1 MDSVATS
8 GSRIARCKQPEKT
21 RRSWRGREE
30 DVLIQ
35 SLNDVMTKGW
45 KSENGFKAGYL
56 TLLENAMQKAIPGT
70 NIRGNPHI
78 NSKIHVWKKTYS
90 TLVTLLSKS
99 GVGWN
104 DTDNTIDVTDET
116 WESILKVC
124 TLKYFEL
131 KLKMCTQYSFA
142 SCLMQHDPSFRAMRH
157 KQWMHFN
164 DWGEIF
170 GNDRAIGEHSKNFEN
185 ALQQVLK
192 LGEDN
197 PNKEFIGETRTF
209 IPFDGA
215 DDSISETHTPTSKTN
230 AGTSSKSKK
239 KKHTSDHDVSIVEA
253 INNLAH
259 ITKDTMSQLIKE
271 ISAEDKISDVQDT
284 VLDALQGLTE
294 LSEDEQVAA
303 AKLLFNNH
311 NDLALFKRLGE
322 RGRICLVKRLLRG
335 E

>member
-1 MDSVATS
+1 MDSVAIS
-8 GSRIARCKQPEKT
+8 GSRIARYKKPDKT
-21 RRSWRGREE
+21 RRSWSGREE

-35 SLNDVMTKGW
+35 SLKEVMTKGW
-45 KSENGFKAGYL
+45 KSEIGFKAGYL
-56 TLLENAMQKAIPGT
+56 TLLENAMQTAIPGT
-70 NIRGNPHI
+70 NIRRNPHI

-104 DTDNTIDVTDET
+104 DTDNTIDATDET
-116 WESILKVC
+116 WESIVK
-124 TLKYFEL
+124 
-131 KLKMCTQYSFA
+131 
-142 SCLMQHDPSFRAMRH
+142 HDPSFRAMRH

-170 GNDRAIGEHSKNFEN
+170 GNDRATGEHSKNFEN

-192 LGEDN
+192 LSEEI
-197 PNKEFIGETRTF
+197 PNEEFIGETRTF

-215 DDSISETHTPTSKTN
+215 DDSLSETHTPTSKTN

-239 KKHTSDHDVSIVEA
+239 RKHTSEHDESIVEA

-259 ITKDTMSQLIKE
+259 ITKDTMSQLIKQ
-271 ISAEDKISDVQDT
+271 ISADNKISDVQDT
-284 VLDALQGLTE
+284 VLDALQGLTD

-335 E
+335 D